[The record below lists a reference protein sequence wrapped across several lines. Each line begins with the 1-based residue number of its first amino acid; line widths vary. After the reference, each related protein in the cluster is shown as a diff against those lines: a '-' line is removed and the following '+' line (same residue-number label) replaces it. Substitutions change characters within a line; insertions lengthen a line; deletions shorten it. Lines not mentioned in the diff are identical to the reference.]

1 MEPLQSTLLAHLDT
15 MQSLC
20 WRIAFGKLLGRK
32 ESSHEANDPPRERI
46 AHNRPCTWPSS

>member
-1 MEPLQSTLLAHLDT
+1 

-32 ESSHEANDPPRERI
+32 ESSHEANDPPRKV
-46 AHNRPCTWPSS
+46 